1 MLPGQCCIVMRQNQ
15 EHVMISIIAV
25 PGDNKYCAF
34 VEYKGCFR
42 RLP

>member
-15 EHVMISIIAV
+15 DHVMTSIIV

-34 VEYKGCFR
+34 VEYKGCFS